1 MPKFYQGLGYA
12 GLIPF
17 IGFTVGLFALSNP
30 SFIAACATMQVVY
43 AGLIASFLAGMHW
56 SHGLPRQHKVQ
67 LSLAMVPSIASL
79 LLIFF
84 CLLTYNYFI
93 PLIVMGFMFI
103 GLYAADKKLL
113 EPAWLDLDYFK
124 LRLRLTA
131 IVSVCLFLSALSFW
145 I

>member
-1 MPKFYQGLGYA
+1 MPAFFAILGYL

-17 IGFTVGLFALSNP
+17 IGFAIGLYTISEP
-30 SFIAACATMQVVY
+30 SFIAACATMQLVY

-67 LSLAMVPSIASL
+67 LSLAMVPSILSL
-79 LLIFF
+79 VLIFHALMTYGFAIPLLIMA
-84 CLLTYNYFI
+84 I
-93 PLIVMGFMFI
+93 GFV
-103 GLYAADKKLL
+103 GLYVADKKLL
-113 EPAWLDLDYFK
+113 EPAWLDEDYFV

-145 I
+145 V